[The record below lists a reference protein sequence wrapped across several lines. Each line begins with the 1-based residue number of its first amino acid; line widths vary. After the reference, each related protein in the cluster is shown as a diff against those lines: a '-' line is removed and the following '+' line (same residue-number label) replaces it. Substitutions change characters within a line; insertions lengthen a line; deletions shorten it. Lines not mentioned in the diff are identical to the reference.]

1 MLATHHVLSDEGETM
16 TALTALVLGSLLGY
30 TITPQRRA
38 FLLTTAAV
46 LVVLVPQTIL
56 LRAGDQVVDTWS
68 YPVVQFAVVGLAWL
82 TTTAGAWLRARRRG
96 RAPRTFEANG

>member
-1 MLATHHVLSDEGETM
+1 MLATHHLLSVEGETM

-30 TITPQRRA
+30 TIVPQRRA
-38 FLLTTAAV
+38 FLFTTGAV
-46 LVVLVPQTIL
+46 LLVLVPQTIV
-56 LRAGDQVVDTWS
+56 LRAGGQVVDTWS

-96 RAPRTFEANG
+96 PAPGSGAEG